1 MSSRSRYTRLAVSL
15 SGMLLAAAACGGGA
29 GYDLTGASAASA
41 ATHSNVT
48 IAHANTTAAH
58 TDIAAGSHCD
68 HGADARR

>member
-29 GYDLTGASAASA
+29 GYDLTGASSASA
-41 ATHSNVT
+41 ATH
-48 IAHANTTAAH
+48 ANATTAHTGTAAAH
-58 TDIAAGSHCD
+58 MNTAAGSHCD